1 MAGRILNLQR
11 QAAELGRLRTG
22 WSVPTDKGR
31 NRPVK
36 SETWIVSSHDRTRVQ
51 AAADLWGGTVERWS
65 PQGNNPDQWRVITE
79 AQSIEALFPPGDP
92 LSQYNE
98 KWGGGGC
105 ERRCDGITEKL
116 SKKPCICLDRHG
128 ENWYLLGPTQV
139 CRATSRISVI
149 LPDLPGIGVWRAETH
164 GFYAANE
171 WPGVVDMVV
180 SGTGGR
186 GVIPVGMRIEQRQRL
201 AEGKT
206 KKFPV
211 VVVEVRATVRQA
223 LTGTIPGSELSPLPP
238 AHLAIEPTGRDYAAE
253 ARKAPT
259 ADAAVAVYREAEAA
273 GDMTD
278 TLKAELIAIGKE
290 KRAAEKAKAAVRK
303 APDVKVENAANAADE
318 EPIDAE
324 IVDDDDPEGVWF
336 EIVTEAGER
345 GWNSEHLAGQFAAR
359 HGGLSPDSADA
370 PRLRAFLSELRETA
384 A

>member
-1 MAGRILNLQR
+1 MAGRLLNLQR

-36 SETWIVSSHDRTRVQ
+36 SETWIVSSHDRSRVD
-51 AAADLWGGTVERWS
+51 AAAEMWGGKVERWS
-65 PQGNNPDQWRVITE
+65 PQGNHPDQWRVITE
-79 AQSIEALFPPGDP
+79 ATTIEALLPPGDP

-98 KWGGGGC
+98 MWTGGGC
-105 ERRCDGITEKL
+105 ARRCDGITEQL

-128 ENWYLLGPTQV
+128 ENWYLLGPQQV
-139 CRATSRISVI
+139 CRATSRIKVY

-171 WPGVVDMVV
+171 WPGVVDMVL

-186 GVIPVGMRIEQRQRL
+186 GVIPVGMRIEQRQRI

-211 VVVEVRATVRQA
+211 VVVEVRATARQA
-223 LTGTIPGSELSPLPP
+223 LTGTIPGAELSPVPP
-238 AHLAIEPTGRDYAAE
+238 AHLALEAASRDYAAE
-253 ARKAPT
+253 ARKAST
-259 ADAAVAVYREAEAA
+259 ADAALKIYREAEAA

-278 TLKAELIAIGKE
+278 ELKAELIAIGTA
-290 KRAAEKAKAAVRK
+290 KRAAEAKAANSTK
-303 APDVKVENAANAADE
+303 TGGKNMNAANAAEE

-324 IVDDDDPEGVWF
+324 IVEDDDPEAVWF
-336 EIVTEAGER
+336 EIVSEAGER
-345 GWNSEHLAGQFAAR
+345 GWSADQLAGQFAAR
-359 HGGLSPDSADA
+359 NGGLAPDSAEA
-370 PRLRAFLSELRETA
+370 TQLRRFLADLRETA